1 MTLTIKQVTLNS
13 EGSLVLTTN
22 DGRVINSTPRIP
34 LDQEVVFTPEVSTAL
49 LACTALNLVSDLT
62 DRVQHLE
69 SRLSELVT
77 FIRNVAAVTGNNA
90 PTAEAETTA
99 DPADTATEQPTP
111 VTETPVSEAEAVPI
125 QSVSTEDTQP
135 TANLLTDPIEESV
148 TVKSKLT
155 PV

>member
-99 DPADTATEQPTP
+99 DPAVTALLMSPTN
-111 VTETPVSEAEAVPI
+111 SSIDRSIAA
-125 QSVSTEDTQP
+125 
-135 TANLLTDPIEESV
+135 
-148 TVKSKLT
+148 KS
-155 PV
+155 